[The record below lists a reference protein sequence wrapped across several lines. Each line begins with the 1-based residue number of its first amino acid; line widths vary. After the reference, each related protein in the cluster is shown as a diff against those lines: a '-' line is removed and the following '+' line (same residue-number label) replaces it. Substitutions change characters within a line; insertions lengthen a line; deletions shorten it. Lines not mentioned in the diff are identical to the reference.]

1 MGKNNLKSPFIESK
15 HVVRLYKKGK
25 SWVSLG
31 LTFATLAGLSLAAG
45 TTANAAEA
53 TTSNTATAVSE
64 QAPAAKSNSAAL
76 PAQTNQQSSG
86 NASQEKAPATDSSAN
101 TEASTSTQ
109 QSAVKTPE
117 VKSAVDATA
126 APTDDPATAG
136 LIVTTQDGK
145 GNYSTDKSYT
155 DGNHQIDVTG
165 QSVKDHF
172 TSGGSNRK
180 TSTPTTPKVNSDGD
194 TYQLTDPSDPNY
206 TESGIVAANEAIDFT
221 SDFSLKATVNINWD
235 PSMINHQTNPFGKL
249 GGDGMAINFQP
260 VSTDDALTKGGPGRQ
275 LGLVPNADPT
285 NGTISYNISTN
296 PNGLSPRHAP
306 HNDTWIIYQSNANA
320 ERDIN
325 DPYPDSDVT
334 SIYSGIV
341 DTHEKL
347 PATNSTGGMTYT
359 FETNYSVAN
368 HQLVTNIIDST
379 GQTVKTYTT
388 TIKVPDQTDEASQN
402 FVLGVTSST
411 ADSKAK
417 YSVTINDF
425 KYTPANAKLNI
436 TNNLNSPLATQSG
449 IVGRPGQVLAFYDGT
464 TAPTNADKAY
474 KAPVIQGYHLENTQ
488 YITLAATGT
497 NTVKLM
503 YVPDKQ
509 SLNVQFVDQNGKQ
522 LGNIVSVGGES
533 DGSVDL
539 KTAFDAQQSLIN
551 AGYTLKEG
559 NNNGLA
565 NVPKTFNQYGKV
577 PTYKVVLSKINNV
590 PADLT
595 MIPVG
600 PDGKTP
606 ISNTHSTTVTKVPG
620 TSVNVP
626 TIPGYTP
633 TVTTVKVPTPV
644 LKLTNDGKV
653 PTPDKRGAT
662 VNVTYTPNDQ
672 TIIVNFIDGSGKSL
686 GTTSLTGKTDGP
698 VDYSDAFAK
707 EQSIINNYYTPKD
720 GLFNGLAGAPAT
732 FSAHPQV
739 INVQLTKINNVK
751 VTATLVPVDG
761 NGNPIPNT
769 TPTTVQ
775 NYPGTLVPVPEIP
788 GYTPLENTV
797 AVPGGRGDNK
807 VPVVYKQ
814 NPVTNDTTG
823 EPAVATATPTPTTP
837 TAETPQPAETTPAP
851 TTQAQPSEGT
861 ATTQPTVQ
869 PANGQATGETTV
881 APQQLGTAEAPAKTG
896 KTQATTAGTASQTT
910 VTQKAASQQPAQK
923 ASAQLPQADEH
934 SDQATATSFLGLM
947 MLSLLGGLGLRKKR
961 SDNQ

>member
-86 NASQEKAPATDSSAN
+86 NASQEQAPATDSSTN
-101 TEASTSTQ
+101 TETSTSTQ
-109 QSAVKTPE
+109 QNAVKTPE
-117 VKSAVDATA
+117 TKSAVDATA
-126 APTDDPATAG
+126 APAEKTVDPIVGTTDTN
-136 LIVTTQDGK
+136 GK
-145 GNYSTDKSYT
+145 YSTDPSYT
-155 DGNHQIDVTG
+155 DGNIQIDVTG
-165 QSVKDHF
+165 QSVQNHF

-180 TSTPTTPKVNSDGD
+180 VSNPTMPKVNSDGD

-221 SDFSLKATVNINWD
+221 SDVSLKATVNINWD

-347 PATNSTGGMTYT
+347 PDTNSTGGMTYT

-368 HQLVTNIIDST
+368 HQLVTNIIDSS
-379 GQTVKTYTT
+379 GQTIKTYTT
-388 TIKVPDQTDEASQN
+388 TIKVPDQTDQTSQN
-402 FVLGVTSST
+402 FILGVTSST

-425 KYTPANAKLNI
+425 KYTPANAKLDI
-436 TNNLNSPLATQSG
+436 INNRSNDPVQTG
-449 IVGRPGQVLAFYDGT
+449 IVGKPGQVLAFYDGT

-474 KAPVIQGYHLENTQ
+474 KVPVIQGYHLKNTQ
-488 YITLAATGT
+488 YITLAAGGI
-497 NTVKLM
+497 NTVPLI
-503 YVPDKQ
+503 YAPDEQ
-509 SLNVQFVDQNGKQ
+509 HINVQFVDQSGKQ

-539 KTAFDAQQSLIN
+539 RTALEAQQNLVN

-565 NVPKTFNQYGKV
+565 NVPKIFNQYGKV
-577 PTYKVVLSKINNV
+577 PTYKVILSKINDV

-595 MIPVG
+595 MVPVG

-626 TIPGYTP
+626 TVPGYTP

-644 LKLTNDGKV
+644 LKLTDGKV
-653 PTPDKRGAT
+653 PTPDKRGTT
-662 VNVTYTPNDQ
+662 VNVVYTPNDQ
-672 TIIVNFIDGSGKSL
+672 AITVNFIDGNGKPL
-686 GTTSLTGKTDGP
+686 GTATLTGKTDGNVNYDP
-698 VDYSDAFAK
+698 AFAK

-720 GLFNGLAGAPAT
+720 GLFNGLVGAPTT

-761 NGNPIPNT
+761 DGNPIPNT
-769 TPTTVQ
+769 PPTTVH
-775 NYPGTLVPVPEIP
+775 NYPGTLIPVPEIP

-797 AVPGGRGDNK
+797 AIPGGRGDNK

-823 EPAVATATPTPTTP
+823 EPAIATTTPTPTTP
-837 TAETPQPAETTPAP
+837 TAETPQPTETTPAP

-896 KTQATTAGTASQTT
+896 KTQATTAGAASQTT
-910 VTQKAASQQPAQK
+910 VTQKAASQQPAQN
-923 ASAQLPQADEH
+923 ASAQLPQTNEH

-961 SDNQ
+961 SNNQ